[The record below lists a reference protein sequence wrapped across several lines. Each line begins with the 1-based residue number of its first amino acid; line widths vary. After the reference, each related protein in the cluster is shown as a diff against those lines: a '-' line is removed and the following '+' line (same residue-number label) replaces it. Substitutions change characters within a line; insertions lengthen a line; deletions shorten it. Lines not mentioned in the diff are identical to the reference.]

1 MVLDKKVFANML
13 VQAAEYMQA
22 KTEYL
27 SEIDSRFGDG
37 DHGITIG
44 KIVALIQEKVSQWE
58 EAQDIKSFL
67 DDLGMA
73 IMEVRGGSAGPL
85 YGTLIGGLGVDLNDG
100 ENTLDAEGVKR
111 MFTGCLSEMEDI
123 TTAKVGDK
131 TMMDALI
138 PAVDAAQ
145 KADDDIMAILKAAKE
160 AAVRGAKESE
170 QYISRYGRARSY
182 KEQTIGTPDAGAVST
197 SLFFAGLCDGLK

>member
-1 MVLDKKVFANML
+1 MLLAKPEVIQMFKKIALLWN
-13 VQAAEYMQA
+13 EN
-22 KTEYL
+22 KDYL
-27 SEIDSRFGDG
+27 SQIDSRFGDG

-44 KIVALIQEKVSQWE
+44 KIASLMEKSIEGWE
-58 EAQDIKSFL
+58 DDDMETFIE
-67 DDLGMA
+67 DLGDNT
-73 IMEVRGGSAGPL
+73 MEIGGGSAGPL
-85 YGTLIGGLGVDLNDG
+85 YGTMIGGLSGPLEGNRPI
-100 ENTLDAEGVKR
+100 DAKILKE
-111 MFTGCLSEMEDI
+111 MFTECLSAMEDI
-123 TTAKVGDK
+123 TTAGIGDK

-197 SLFFAGLCDGLK
+197 SLFFAGLYDGL